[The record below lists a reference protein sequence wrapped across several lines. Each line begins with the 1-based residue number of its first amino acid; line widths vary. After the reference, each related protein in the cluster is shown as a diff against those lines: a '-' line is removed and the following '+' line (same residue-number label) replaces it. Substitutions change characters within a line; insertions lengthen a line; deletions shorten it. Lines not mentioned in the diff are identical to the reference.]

1 MTPRDYQSGQ
11 RYDALTYRYPRTL
24 VEAFGEAPG
33 ERLHPMKDAPM
44 HRNDKIILWGCGVA
58 AIVLLFIFLEN

>member
-11 RYDALTYRYPRTL
+11 RYDALTYRYPRTRE
-24 VEAFGEAPG
+24 EAFGTDTKQLE
-33 ERLHPMKDAPM
+33 PM

-58 AIVLLFIFLEN
+58 AIVLLFIFLEG

>member
-24 VEAFGEAPG
+24 VEAFGTNTKQLE
-33 ERLHPMKDAPM
+33 PM
-44 HRNDKIILWGCGVA
+44 HRNDKIILWGCAVA
-58 AIVLLFIFLEN
+58 AVFLLLMGVFG